1 MNRRIGRA
9 VGLLVAVLTLGIWL
23 SLDALAWP
31 ARALTTFLLGPLPA
45 LMLLQA
51 RLLDQL
57 PAEAERE
64 GVYFSSALSVWILAA
79 FAMLAARHSGLT
91 RGDLRIEGIST
102 ALLLGSAGLT
112 TLAGL
117 GVMALGRLL
126 KVPESALV
134 DYLIPRTAAE
144 KIAFTGL
151 SFSAGIA
158 EELIFRSFL
167 IAAVYQASG
176 SLAAGV
182 TVSVAAFAVTH
193 AYQGLVGVIRVAI
206 LGLVLTAPFILTGSV
221 YPSMIAH
228 TVLDLLAGL
237 VLAEWLGAGPGQDRR
252 GREP

>member
-1 MNRRIGRA
+1 MNRRVGRA
-9 VGLLVAVLTLGIWL
+9 LGLLVVVFTLAIWFSL
-23 SLDALAWP
+23 SELAWP

-57 PAEAERE
+57 PPEAERE
-64 GVYFSSALSVWILAA
+64 GVYFSSAFSVWVLAA
-79 FAMLAARHSGLT
+79 LAMLAARHSGLT
-91 RGDLRIEGIST
+91 RADLRIEGVST

-117 GVMALGRLL
+117 AIMAVGRALR
-126 KVPESALV
+126 VPESALV
-134 DYLIPRTAAE
+134 DYLIPRSTPE

-151 SFSAGIA
+151 SVSAGIA

-167 IAAVYQASG
+167 IGVLHQASG
-176 SLAAGV
+176 SLSLAV
-182 TVSVAAFAVTH
+182 TISVAAFAVTH
-193 AYQGLVGVIRVAI
+193 AYQGLVGVLRVAL

-221 YPSMIAH
+221 YPSMVAH

-237 VLAEWLGAGPGQDRR
+237 VLADWLGATGVDDS
-252 GREP
+252 